1 MSAAGAS
8 RVASGPNDV
17 VEPVEAVDWAIA
29 GSYFEACNCE
39 AICPC
44 RSVGGRPGGRSTYGV
59 CEFTL
64 SWHIARG
71 HAGDV
76 DLSGLDVVM
85 AGFYRDDDPGSPWSV
100 ILYVDERAQGEQ
112 LRWLSNIFL
121 GRAGGGTRA
130 NFAASIA
137 TVHAVRRARIELDHD
152 PASWA
157 IGIEGFVR
165 VRAAT
170 TVACDETVA
179 CGIPGLDRPGQEL
192 VADVM
197 AVDDVPLSWD
207 LEGRC
212 AFATDFDYRSDGA
225 RTSHP
230 QDQG

>member
-1 MSAAGAS
+1 M
-8 RVASGPNDV
+8 
-17 VEPVEAVDWAIA
+17 VEAVDWAVA

-76 DLSGLDVVM
+76 DLAGLDLVL

-100 ILYVDERAQGEQ
+100 ILYVDDRAEGEQ
-112 LRWLSNIFL
+112 QRWLSKIFL
-121 GRAGGGTRA
+121 GRAGGGTRS

-137 TVHAVRRARIELDHD
+137 TVHAVRRATIELDHE

-157 IGIEGFVR
+157 IGIEGLVR

-170 TVACDETVA
+170 ALACDETVA

-197 AVDDVPLSWD
+197 AVDDVPLAWD
-207 LEGRC
+207 VKGRC
-212 AFATDFDYRSDGA
+212 AFATDFDYRSGGSD
-225 RTSHP
+225 P
-230 QDQG
+230 QDEG